1 MFGRGVAAA
10 LLPTDVRAICYNEAS
25 TGNYSIFRYKS
36 KMSLSRLP
44 YVWDYAID
52 EDTFRAILAGD
63 IQVGRLDQDWAA
75 VRLLEY
81 APYAEIIR
89 LLGYGGVVI
98 GWPRWRERV
107 RAENRR
113 RGLDFL
119 VSWLP
124 LHHPELL

>member
-1 MFGRGVAAA
+1 
-10 LLPTDVRAICYNEAS
+10 
-25 TGNYSIFRYKS
+25 
-36 KMSLSRLP
+36 MSLSRLP

-63 IQVGRLDQDWAA
+63 IQVGRLDRDWAA
-75 VRLLEY
+75 TRLLEY

-89 LLGYGGVVI
+89 LLGYGGVVV

-119 VSWLP
+119 VNWLP
-124 LHHPELL
+124 VHHPELL